1 MLILES
7 MRMQFPYNTV
17 REGVKSIGERVR
29 AFTAERKDA
38 LARLAELIL
47 IAAIFF
53 GLGIL
58 YAEHMPARTM
68 PLSVEIPAQV
78 KNIAAATIN
87 DNIPADSA
95 PKPTIS
101 PEKVEYMASKNG
113 SKYYLTTCKST
124 IKEANKV
131 YFKTKEDAEK
141 AGFTPSQTCFK

>member
-1 MLILES
+1 
-7 MRMQFPYNTV
+7 MQLPYNTV
-17 REGVKSIGERVR
+17 KRRAKSIGERGRVFVM
-29 AFTAERKDA
+29 ARKEMFS
-38 LARLAELIL
+38 RLAELML
-47 IAAIFF
+47 ITAIFF
-53 GLGIL
+53 GLGVL
-58 YAEHMPARTM
+58 YAQHMPARTM

-78 KNIAAATIN
+78 KNVAAATASDKIM
-87 DNIPADSA
+87 AGSA

-101 PEKVEYMASKNG
+101 SENKEYMASKNG